1 MEKTIRKRNATP
13 SDSDKQLNPSP
24 AGSTRAAGRET
35 QGEERSPKRGRE
47 GRKIRHFAPHNMH
60 MPANMNPRDC
70 SPSSGKNVDIR
81 YFTSSSSSLWT
92 FVPAASV
99 SSSFLPSWTATTPP
113 APPPPHRPLNRR
125 LPHGAPPPRREGRA
139 RAGARPAVAAPT
151 PGDAS
156 RADSER
162 FRAGGWREEGRKEE
176 GGSSSLKLRE
186 TSRSA
191 PLDFELRG
199 SIARLPAKNSSNNF
213 RMPIKGL
220 ARGGVAETN
229 VCMQ

>member
-1 MEKTIRKRNATP
+1 MEKPIRKRNATP
-13 SDSDKQLNPSP
+13 SDSDKQLNLSP
-24 AGSTRAAGRET
+24 GRSTREAAREPRGERGGREVAKA
-35 QGEERSPKRGRE
+35 RK

-99 SSSFLPSWTATTPP
+99 SSSSPPGPQRRHRRRRHRIARSTVGSPTARRHRGGRAARGRGRDRRSRRRRPVTP
-113 APPPPHRPLNRR
+113 AARTASAFALVV
-125 LPHGAPPPRREGRA
+125 GGRREG
-139 RAGARPAVAAPT
+139 
-151 PGDAS
+151 
-156 RADSER
+156 
-162 FRAGGWREEGRKEE
+162 GRR
-176 GGSSSLKLRE
+176 GSSSLKLRE

-191 PLDFELRG
+191 PLDFEPRG
-199 SIARLPAKNSSNNF
+199 SIARLPAKNSSNNI

-229 VCMQ
+229 LCMQ